1 MNSVSSLVSAHL
13 PLLFCQSNHPSN
25 SNTALS
31 RKRSREGAQKVSPLS
46 ISSSKLKQRQE
57 QIDGMFKQQDCGHGS
72 CGKEIAQSQHPSSLG
87 RMMPGEHNKS
97 SLNRQKQAQSH
108 RVTFLLKMGF
118 YCLLSSVALGNCLL
132 CLLLKLGQLAREL
145 QKNTQN

>member
-13 PLLFCQSNHPSN
+13 PLLSCQSNHPGK

-46 ISSSKLKQRQE
+46 LSSSKLKQRQE

-72 CGKEIAQSQHPSSLG
+72 RDKELAQSQHLSSLG
-87 RMMPGEHNKS
+87 RMAPGGCTKS

-108 RVTFLLKMGF
+108 RVSFLLKM
-118 YCLLSSVALGNCLL
+118 
-132 CLLLKLGQLAREL
+132 
-145 QKNTQN
+145 

>member
-31 RKRSREGAQKVSPLS
+31 RKRSRERAQKVSPLS
-46 ISSSKLKQRQE
+46 IISSKLKQRQE
-57 QIDGMFKQQDCGHGS
+57 QIDGMFKQDCGHGS

-87 RMMPGEHNKS
+87 RMMPGEHTKS

-132 CLLLKLGQLAREL
+132 CLLLKLGQLVREL
-145 QKNTQN
+145 QKTTQN